1 MQSGTFGG
9 LPLGQTH
16 TPHPRFNL
24 LHIDRTEHVLESL
37 RVSIFDSTQNCL
49 EAGFLHL
56 CSRSLVFDSDNLV
69 TDLLR
74 LFFTSSNFQVEVFT
88 GEALQG

>member
-1 MQSGTFGG
+1 MVNTTFGG

-16 TPHPRFNL
+16 VPHPRFNL
-24 LHIDRTEHVLESL
+24 FHVDRTEHVLDSI

-49 EAGFLHL
+49 EQGYLHL
-56 CSRSLVFDSDNLV
+56 CTRSLVFDSDNME

-88 GEALQG
+88 GESL